1 MEKRKEKAAKRSQ
14 RKVERLEGPPAS
26 ADIETGEVT
35 APVDGNSGAAE

>member
-1 MEKRKEKAAKRSQ
+1 MEKQKEKAAKRVQ
-14 RKVERLEGPPAS
+14 RKVERLGGPP